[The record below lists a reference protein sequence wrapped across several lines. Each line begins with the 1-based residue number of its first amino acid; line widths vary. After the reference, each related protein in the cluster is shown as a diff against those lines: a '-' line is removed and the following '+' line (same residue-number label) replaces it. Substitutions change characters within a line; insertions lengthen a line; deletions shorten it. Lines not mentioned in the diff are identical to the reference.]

1 MRSSHDTLGDLWFG
15 ESALNEQDALYR
27 QLCRGVPRAQAA
39 IICPPSVSREQ
50 ERERVID
57 ALIQINRLQR
67 LLSTWSQ
74 DLAAWIDLPN
84 PPNPQREGPWRASAL
99 CLVRRAWWDL
109 FAAAWISHNQR
120 LVDDPHL
127 LPALFALAQASDCH
141 PDISV
146 EHGTSFLSICPLDSS
161 ASQEECTCT
170 LWNDHWGTL
179 YRAGAAYA
187 DTRPEEEVDAL
198 EETLDLLADYDTAD
212 SGEGSAP

>member
-84 PPNPQREGPWRASAL
+84 PSQPSERGAVASL
-99 CLVRRAWWDL
+99 
-109 FAAAWISHNQR
+109 
-120 LVDDPHL
+120 
-127 LPALFALAQASDCH
+127 
-141 PDISV
+141 
-146 EHGTSFLSICPLDSS
+146 CPLSGAEGVVGSVRGSVDPTQP
-161 ASQEECTCT
+161 AS
-170 LWNDHWGTL
+170 
-179 YRAGAAYA
+179 R
-187 DTRPEEEVDAL
+187 R
-198 EETLDLLADYDTAD
+198 
-212 SGEGSAP
+212 